1 MKKSNNK
8 LFSDNFLNIDNIDLY
23 NDLSCRDHLNKHY
36 TKIYNQTESEKKI
49 NQIKYR
55 YLLYKSIFN
64 NNQSESKYNST
75 MMNPNSNKNFF
86 TINQESNNYGNLKL
100 NQEIGLNKMNIS
112 KTHNSFLNAYK
123 HKKNLQNNGDN
134 TNINNTGKNSHK
146 KKKYFKYLL
155 KNGGGNK
162 TQQSNTDN
170 STKIKEFMDINTN
183 KYETLPVLKKENYL
197 SCNKIIDKNEFI
209 KKIKEIEDLDFSEE
223 INKKKYTFFLQRKT
237 LKILFKAIFFL
248 LLKIKLRKD
257 LIL

>member
-1 MKKSNNK
+1 MTKINNK
-8 LFSDNFLNIDNIDLY
+8 LFSDNFLNIDNIGLY
-23 NDLSCRDHLNKHY
+23 NDLSGRNHLNNNC
-36 TKIYNQTESEKKI
+36 TKIYNQTESDKKI

-64 NNQSESKYNST
+64 NKQRGSKYNST
-75 MMNPNSNKNFF
+75 MTNPNTYKNFF
-86 TINQESNNYGNLKL
+86 STNQESNNYGNLKL
-100 NQEIGLNKMNIS
+100 NQEISLNKINIL
-112 KTHNSFLNAYK
+112 KPHDTFFNEYK
-123 HKKNLQNNGDN
+123 YKKNLQNNGDN
-134 TNINNTGKNSHK
+134 TNINNTEKNSHK

-155 KNGGGNK
+155 KNWGGNK
-162 TQQSNTDN
+162 TQQSNTDI

-183 KYETLPVLKKENYL
+183 KYETLPVLKRENYL
-197 SCNKIIDKNEFI
+197 SCNKIIDKKEFI

-248 LLKIKLRKD
+248 LLKIEMRKE